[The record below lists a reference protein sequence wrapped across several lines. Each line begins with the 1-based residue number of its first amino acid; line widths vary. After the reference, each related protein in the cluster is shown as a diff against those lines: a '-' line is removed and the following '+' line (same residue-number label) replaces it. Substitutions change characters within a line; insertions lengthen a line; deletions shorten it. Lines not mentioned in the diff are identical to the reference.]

1 MVFSTLGILV
11 TVRANPEAWRDA
23 FVYKSKLLTANMI
36 QALYANID
44 YSPPGTNKANEE
56 HTVMS
61 WWQDFLIDTEGKHI

>member
-1 MVFSTLGILV
+1 
-11 TVRANPEAWRDA
+11 
-23 FVYKSKLLTANMI
+23 MI

-61 WWQDFLIDTEGKHI
+61 WWQGFLIDAEGKHI